1 MRGGEGE
8 VRCAA
13 PEQDRTDGR
22 QGRMEKMQGEQIQG
36 TPQPVAED
44 FRMKVMI
51 AWRFPRHKVC
61 AILMWVDVKVLA
73 NMKPELWEFVR
84 IR

>member
-1 MRGGEGE
+1 MR
-8 VRCAA
+8 
-13 PEQDRTDGR
+13 
-22 QGRMEKMQGEQIQG
+22 
-36 TPQPVAED
+36 
-44 FRMKVMI
+44 VMI

-73 NMKPELWEFVR
+73 NMKPELWEYVR